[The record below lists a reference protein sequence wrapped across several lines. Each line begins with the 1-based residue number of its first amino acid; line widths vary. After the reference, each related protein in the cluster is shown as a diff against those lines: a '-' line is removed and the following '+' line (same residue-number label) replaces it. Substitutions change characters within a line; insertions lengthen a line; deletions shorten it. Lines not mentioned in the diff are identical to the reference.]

1 MKVVV
6 LSIAILFIAGCT
18 TAPFSGRSQI
28 KLWFLNELL
37 ELNHFSSYQAVIS
50 EETLSTNAVQTAQL
64 KDVGNRI
71 ARAVELYLQ
80 QEQLLYLV
88 DGFQWEFN
96 LIESDIP
103 NAWCMPGGKVA
114 FYTGILPYTQDED
127 GMAVVMGHEIAHAV
141 MGHSSERVSHALL
154 QQWWDTAFE
163 HNA

>member
-28 KLWFLNELL
+28 KLVSERALRAES
-37 ELNHFSSYQAVIS
+37 FSSYREVIS
-50 EETLSTNAVQTAQL
+50 GETLSANAVQTALL

-103 NAWCMPGGKVA
+103 NAWCMPGVKWHFTLG
-114 FYTGILPYTQDED
+114 FYPIRKMRPVWL
-127 GMAVVMGHEIAHAV
+127 
-141 MGHSSERVSHALL
+141 
-154 QQWWDTAFE
+154 W
-163 HNA
+163 